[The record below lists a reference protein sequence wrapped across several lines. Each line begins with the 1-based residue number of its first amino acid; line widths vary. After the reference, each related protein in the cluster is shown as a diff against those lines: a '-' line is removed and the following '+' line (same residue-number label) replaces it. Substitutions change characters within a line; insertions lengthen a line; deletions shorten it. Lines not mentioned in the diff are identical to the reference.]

1 MEARRVIKKAGAIL
15 MAAGLTI
22 GMCCPSVSAA
32 TQQNEVQLTK
42 AARSV
47 QPEEWNQEEIKIYQF
62 DSDEEYERYMLT
74 GGAHLY
80 TNKYSAKDHW
90 VKLKVVDS
98 GIMNIEVESE
108 KDEKIPL
115 YDATKKKVLCKDVNG
130 LYDQYM
136 MSVKTGDEFYIK
148 LPAKISGKIV
158 VSAGAYKSG
167 FTSMTKNGQT
177 YYEAGQGTTTIHP
190 FSLSKRS
197 EVYFDITAEGKLVG
211 NVTATIE
218 RYTKGKWTK
227 IGYSTTFKPTDSGD
241 YLMYGL
247 QPGNYRLK
255 LKNPKDQ
262 VIGVEYNRETMAKK
276 AAYKKS
282 KALNVSEEAENV
294 YTEGEQ
300 AARWYKVVVKSTK
313 HRRILELDNNCVGG
327 GFKFVVYKNGQKKAI
342 KTAKIKSDGKGVE
355 MTLPKEKATYY
366 IQVSKLTKKTNGAY
380 FIEHYEE

>member
-15 MAAGLTI
+15 MAAGLSI

-32 TQQNEVQLTK
+32 TDQNEVQLTK
-42 AARSV
+42 AVRSV
-47 QPEEWNQEEIKIYQF
+47 QPEEWNQEEIKVYQF
-62 DSDEEYERYMLT
+62 DSDEEYQKYMLT

-80 TNKYSAKDHW
+80 TNKYSVKDHW

-98 GIMNIEVESE
+98 GIMNIEVESG

-130 LYDQYM
+130 LYEQYM
-136 MSVKTGDEFYIK
+136 VPVKEGDEFYIK

-158 VSAGAYKSG
+158 ISVGAYKSS
-167 FTSMTKNGQT
+167 FTSMTKDGQT

-197 EVYFDITAEGKLVG
+197 EVYLDVTAEGKRIG
-211 NVTATIE
+211 NITATIE
-218 RYTKGKWTK
+218 RYTKGKWVK
-227 IGYSTTFKPTDSGD
+227 IGYSATFKPTDRGD
-241 YLMYGL
+241 DLMYGL

-255 LKNPKDQ
+255 LKNPKGQ
-262 VIGVEYNRETMAKK
+262 VIGVEYNKETMAKK

-282 KALNVSEEAENV
+282 KAINVNEDAENI

-313 HRRILELDNNCVGG
+313 HRRILELDNSCVGG

-342 KTAKIKSDGKGVE
+342 KTAKIKSDGRGVE
-355 MTLPKEKATYY
+355 MKLPKEKATYY